1 MSLQLDWEK
10 SNGLVPGVVQDADS
24 GRVLMLGYLNREA
37 FNRTIATKQVTF
49 YSRTRNRL
57 WTKGETSGNSLS
69 LVTITTDCDHDT
81 LLIQARPQGPTC
93 HLNLPSC
100 FKDATPSKNY
110 NFLAELEQTV
120 LARRSAEPDGSY
132 TARLF
137 AKGRDK
143 IAQKVGEEAVEVVIA
158 SKNDNDQ
165 AFIGECADLVYHLTV
180 LLADKGT
187 SWSKVIEELQNRYR
201 WN

>member
-10 SNGLVPGVVQDADS
+10 SNGLIPGVVQDADS

-37 FNRTIATKQVTF
+37 FNRTIATKKVTF

-57 WTKGETSGNSLS
+57 WTKGEISGNSLS
-69 LVTITTDCDHDT
+69 LVTITTDCDRDT

-100 FKDATPSKNY
+100 FKDAPPSKNY

-120 LARRSAEPDGSY
+120 LARRSADTDGSY

-180 LLADKGT
+180 LLSDKGT
-187 SWSKVIEELQNRYR
+187 SWSKVMEELQNRSG

>member
-1 MSLQLDWEK
+1 MSLQLDWAK
-10 SNGLVPGVVQDADS
+10 SNGLIPGVVQDADS

-69 LVTITTDCDHDT
+69 LVTITTDCDRDT

-100 FKDATPSKNY
+100 FKDAPSSKNY
-110 NFLAELEQTV
+110 NFLAELEQTI
-120 LARRSAEPDGSY
+120 LARRNAETDGSY

-165 AFIGECADLVYHLTV
+165 AFISECADLVYHLTV
-180 LLADKGT
+180 LLADKGA
-187 SWSKVIEELQNRYR
+187 SWSKVIEELQNRTS
-201 WN
+201 